1 MSKSDFFVFE
11 YEIMFDENDAKSF
24 KKAPILL
31 QEFCRA
37 IKLPIR
43 IVDKTHGVYRVL
55 LPHAGQEVH
64 DFAHATNALS
74 SFVHFHKVGGRMV
87 PGVSPGGYQ
96 TLKKLY

>member
-1 MSKSDFFVFE
+1 MSKNDFFVFE
-11 YEIMFDENDAKSF
+11 YEIMFDEHAKSF
-24 KKAPILL
+24 KTLPTLLKA
-31 QEFCRA
+31 FCNS

-43 IVDKTHGVYRVL
+43 TVDNTHGVYRVL

-74 SFVHFHKVGGRMV
+74 SFVHFHQVGGRMV

-96 TLKKLY
+96 TLRKLY